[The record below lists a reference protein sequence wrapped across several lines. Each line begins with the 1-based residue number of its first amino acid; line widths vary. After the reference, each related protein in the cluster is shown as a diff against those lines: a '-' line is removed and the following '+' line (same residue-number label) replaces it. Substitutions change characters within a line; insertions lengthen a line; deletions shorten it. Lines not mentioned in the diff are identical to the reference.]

1 MIQSLSIVGGN
12 PRGTPFLF
20 SLFSLIKEQYRFPGR
35 KTLIYFTE
43 GFSVPPELT
52 DLFNTMIGMAN
63 RANVS
68 VYAVDATGLATSNRN
83 AAAGSLL
90 NQDTSS
96 IKAQQTARS
105 GPVTPDQATALERA
119 ADSIRAN
126 TQNSMADLPTRPGA
140 FLIANSN
147 DLRTPLRRVMEDI
160 DTHYELSYSPQIDKH
175 DGHFRKISVQN
186 ARSEI

>member
-43 GFSVPPELT
+43 GFSVPPELS

-83 AAAGSLL
+83 PAAGSLL
-90 NQDTSS
+90 DQATRS
-96 IKAQQTARS
+96 IRNQQTARS
-105 GPVTPDQATALERA
+105 GPVTPDQAPTLDRDAH
-119 ADSIRAN
+119 SIQPN
-126 TQNSMADLPTRPGA
+126 TQNPITDLAESTGG
-140 FLIANSN
+140 FLIAN
-147 DLRTPLRRVMEDI
+147 
-160 DTHYELSYSPQIDKH
+160 
-175 DGHFRKISVQN
+175 
-186 ARSEI
+186 